1 MENLNESLAVHA
13 VQLLT
18 ACYFP
23 GVLAAYIQL
32 FRGTKYSRFPN
43 WLDRWLKMRKQLG
56 LLMLFSACLHVSP
69 VNIPLFQT
77 RLEILLLPGLLLVGD
92 PVSSIR
98 AKSVP
103 VSFVSSAAHRHSRR

>member
-43 WLDRWLKMRKQLG
+43 WLDRWLKIRKQLG
-56 LLMLFSACLHVSP
+56 LLMLFSACLHVS
-69 VNIPLFQT
+69 
-77 RLEILLLPGLLLVGD
+77 LL
-92 PVSSIR
+92 
-98 AKSVP
+98 
-103 VSFVSSAAHRHSRR
+103 

>member
-1 MENLNESLAVHA
+1 MHKSSSSKQLTHSAASWENVPVENLNESLAVHA

-56 LLMLFSACLHVSP
+56 LLMLFSACLHVSDCSETKMMMQD
-69 VNIPLFQT
+69 LF
-77 RLEILLLPGLLLVGD
+77 L
-92 PVSSIR
+92 
-98 AKSVP
+98 
-103 VSFVSSAAHRHSRR
+103 H